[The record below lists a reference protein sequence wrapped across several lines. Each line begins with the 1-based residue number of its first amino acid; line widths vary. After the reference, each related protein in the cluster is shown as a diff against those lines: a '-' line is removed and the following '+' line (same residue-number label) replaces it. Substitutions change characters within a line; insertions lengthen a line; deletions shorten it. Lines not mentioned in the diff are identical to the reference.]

1 MSQPHVCRCS
11 GRIHS
16 TGSEVIMKVLGI
28 ALLMA
33 ALAGAVAS
41 SAYGAAAPVPQ
52 PTATAAPLKYTVTI
66 TPRFGRGRQW
76 TGALTIS
83 VNANGGVTG
92 TYKTTSIVPD
102 PFYSQHVTVSG
113 HEKSKQIELI
123 FHMLPPKKFKVEAQF
138 FGDNFSGTATDENAK
153 SYDFLAQRLH

>member
-1 MSQPHVCRCS
+1 MRRARRTLTTV
-11 GRIHS
+11 GF
-16 TGSEVIMKVLGI
+16 VALAL
-28 ALLMA
+28 ALLGGWIGP
-33 ALAGAVAS
+33 ALAVTQSAAS
-41 SAYGAAAPVPQ
+41 L
-52 PTATAAPLKYTVTI
+52 APLKYTVTI

-76 TGALTIS
+76 TGALAIS
-83 VNANGGVTG
+83 INASGDVAG

-153 SYDFLAQRLH
+153 TYDFLAQRLH

>member
-1 MSQPHVCRCS
+1 
-11 GRIHS
+11 
-16 TGSEVIMKVLGI
+16 MKILII
-28 ALLMA
+28 ALLTA
-33 ALAGAVAS
+33 FLAGAIS
-41 SAYGAAAPVPQ
+41 SQAYGAAIPAPH
-52 PTATAAPLKYTVTI
+52 PTATSAPLKYTVTI

-83 VNANGGVTG
+83 TNAGGDVTG
-92 TYKTTSIVPD
+92 TYKTTTIVPD

-153 SYDFLAQRLH
+153 TYDFLAQRLH